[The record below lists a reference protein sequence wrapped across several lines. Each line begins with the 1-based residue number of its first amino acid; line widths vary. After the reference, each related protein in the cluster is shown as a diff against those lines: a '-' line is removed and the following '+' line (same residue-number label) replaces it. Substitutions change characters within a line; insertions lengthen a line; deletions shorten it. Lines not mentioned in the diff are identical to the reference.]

1 MHFSYDP
8 QLMRQIIMD
17 HYQDPR
23 NKGLVRQPDYFYAHL
38 NSESCIDDFE
48 LEVKFEGD
56 TISELHFD
64 GVGCTISTA
73 STSILTELFVGKTV
87 NEAVQLI
94 ENYLAMMK
102 GEPYDADSLE
112 EANVFMNTGKQAN
125 RIKCATISWRG
136 LLTII
141 EQRLAGGR

>member
-1 MHFSYDP
+1 
-8 QLMRQIIMD
+8 
-17 HYQDPR
+17 
-23 NKGLVRQPDYFYAHL
+23 LVRQPDYFFAHL